1 MFLLY
6 HLLVPGVILGSLSVF
21 ELLCCFMSCLLWFLL
36 FDVFYGLYLGG
47 VSAFS
52 DVVPCRVFYGF
63 CCLMCSLECI

>member
-6 HLLVPGVILGSLSVF
+6 HLLVPGVILGSLSVLV
-21 ELLCCFMSCLLWFLL
+21 LLCCFMSCLLWFLL

-47 VSAFS
+47 VSAFCG
-52 DVVPCRVFYGF
+52 VVPCRVFYVF